1 MLENR
6 FLGIPLLF
14 WGAGCLLVALAFV
27 FVAPKEHLADASALR
42 GFVLRWFH
50 SLVWVLLAA
59 SCFIRAAG
67 GASGLANQVAF
78 GGLIAYLIFM
88 ASLFMRY

>member
-42 GFVLRWFH
+42 GFVLRWPH
-50 SLVWVLLAA
+50 SLLWALLAA
-59 SCFIRAAG
+59 SRSTRAPG
-67 GASGLANQVAF
+67 GASE
-78 GGLIAYLIFM
+78 M
-88 ASLFMRY
+88 